1 MSVNE
6 SSLWSPDNA
15 NEQSYP
21 SFHSNYD
28 GEAPTT
34 SDADRIDYD
43 IPKEAEE
50 EALIEIPETET
61 EQNEKM
67 EEILANLRTVI
78 SKLEEESSF
87 SNHVDQ
93 FIKKARENN
102 LAGEEQPTTTD
113 VTKMMKE
120 FDSVSIADDRTV

>member
-1 MSVNE
+1 MDE
-6 SSLWSPDNA
+6 SSLWSPNDA
-15 NEQSYP
+15 NEQSFP
-21 SFHSNYD
+21 SFHTNYD

-34 SDADRIDYD
+34 SDLDRIDYD
-43 IPKEAEE
+43 IPKEEEE
-50 EALIEIPETET
+50 EALIEIPQTER

-78 SKLEEESSF
+78 SKLEEGSSF

-113 VTKMMKE
+113 VIKMMKE
-120 FDSVSIADDRTV
+120 FDSISVADDRTV